1 MKNSMLSLS
10 MMANSLSKMAKNYP
24 YLTIETTDGKKTSFS
39 TASMP
44 FFAQDGKLMA
54 GTIELTI
61 AVLSKM
67 HFSTY
72 DETTESLC

>member
-1 MKNSMLSLS
+1 

-54 GTIELTI
+54 GTIELVGVELILFGPDVPHHLAGITFD
-61 AVLSKM
+61 
-67 HFSTY
+67 HG
-72 DETTESLC
+72 